1 MNETDKRIWKLER
14 QVFQL
19 QTLFETSRS
28 LNQARKPSQV
38 YEQILA
44 TMAGTFGAREAV
56 ALLCTND
63 EWHIVAHRGN
73 IQDTDKINDDL
84 RATNFHGA
92 TPRDQQKLLTERLT
106 STHFNDSTFTLW
118 HLISVRDAIVGG
130 FYFGKKIIGE
140 PYSREDEDLLQA
152 TISSASHVL
161 ENLQLY
167 TELEDARE
175 RLAAENL
182 NLRQQVRKDTHST
195 DIVGGSFAMQNLQE
209 SIQNFSRSDAAV
221 IIRGETGTGK
231 ELVARAIHYQS
242 PRADGP
248 FVAINCTAIPES
260 LVESEFF
267 GIEAGAATGVKQR
280 IGYFEQAH
288 GGTIFIDEIGD
299 MPLSS
304 QAKVLRTLQERT
316 VRRVGGLKEIHVDV
330 RIVAATHKDLK
341 EEIKA
346 GNFRED
352 LFYRIGVLEIQIPP
366 LRQRKNDI
374 ALLATHF
381 LNEKEKQIGR
391 SVAGFDPEALNQLQH
406 YDWPGNV
413 RELENEI
420 ERIVTLADDG
430 EMIEEH
436 HLSAHIAGNVS
447 SEFEDEL
454 VLENMRNAVDRLE
467 KRMINKAL
475 AECNGNKSEVARI
488 LGLSRLGLQKKMAR
502 LKIAEKSN
510 T

>member
-28 LNQARKPSQV
+28 LNQARNPFQV

-56 ALLCTND
+56 VLLCTDD
-63 EWHIVAHRGN
+63 EWRIAAYRGN
-73 IQDTDKINDDL
+73 VQDTEKIDADL
-84 RATNFHGA
+84 RKAQFNGA
-92 TPRDQQKLLTERLT
+92 TPRDQQHILTERLT
-106 STHFNDSTFTLW
+106 STHLSDSTFTHW
-118 HLISVRDAIVGG
+118 QLISVRGKVTGG
-130 FYFGKKIIGE
+130 LYFGKKIIGE

-161 ENLQLY
+161 ENLELY
-167 TELEDARE
+167 EELEQARE

-182 NLRQQVRKDTHST
+182 TLRQQVRKDTPST
-195 DIVGGSFAMQNLQE
+195 NIIGASFAMQNLHE
-209 SIQNFSRSDAAV
+209 NIKNFARSEAAV
-221 IIRGETGTGK
+221 LIRGETGTGK

-267 GIEAGAATGVKQR
+267 GIESGAATGVKQR

-304 QAKVLRTLQERT
+304 QAKMLRTLQERT

-381 LNEKEKQIGR
+381 LAEKEKQIGR
-391 SVAGFDPEALNQLQH
+391 TLAGFLPETLKLLQH

-430 EMIEEH
+430 EYIDEQ
-436 HLSAHIAGNVS
+436 HLSSHIAGEAS
-447 SEFEDEL
+447 TEFDEEL
-454 VLENMRNAVDRLE
+454 ILENLRDAVDRLE
-467 KRMINKAL
+467 RKMINKAL
-475 AECNGNKSEVARI
+475 MQCNGNKSEVARI
-488 LGLSRLGLQKKMAR
+488 LGLSRLGLQKNGKVKLR
-502 LKIAEKSN
+502 GRG
-510 T
+510 

>member
-1 MNETDKRIWKLER
+1 MNEIDQRIWKLEH

-19 QTLFETSRS
+19 QTLFETARS
-28 LNQARKPSQV
+28 LNQARNPQQI

-44 TMAGTFGAREAV
+44 TMAGTFGAREAL
-56 ALLCTND
+56 ALLNED
-63 EWHIVAHRGN
+63 DQWHVVANRGN
-73 IQDTDKINDDL
+73 IKNTEKIAADL
-84 RATNFHGA
+84 KHAQFQGA
-92 TPRDQQKLLTERLT
+92 TTRDQQKILTELVT
-106 STHFNDSTFTLW
+106 STNLSDSTFTLW
-118 HLISVRDAIVGG
+118 HVINVRDEMVGG

-140 PYSREDEDLLQA
+140 PYSREDEDLLRTA
-152 TISSASHVL
+152 VSSAAHVL
-161 ENLQLY
+161 ENLHLY
-167 TELEDARE
+167 SELEQARE
-175 RLAAENL
+175 RLAVENL
-182 NLRQQVRKDTHST
+182 TLRQQVRKEMPST
-195 DIVGGSFAMQNLQE
+195 DIIGASIAMQKVHEN
-209 SIQNFSRSDAAV
+209 IDNFAKSDAAV

-267 GIEAGAATGVKQR
+267 GIETGAATGVTKR

-288 GGTIFIDEIGD
+288 SGTIFIDEIGD

-346 GNFRED
+346 GRFRED
-352 LFYRIGVLEIQIPP
+352 LYYRIGVLEIHIPP
-366 LRQRKNDI
+366 LRQRLNDI
-374 ALLATHF
+374 AILATHF
-381 LNEKEKQIGR
+381 LSEKESKVGR
-391 SVAGFDPEALNQLQH
+391 ALKGFRPDVLKILQK

-430 EMIEEH
+430 DFVEEH
-436 HLSAHIAGNVS
+436 HLSPHIVNDTEPGQD
-447 SEFEDEL
+447 DEL
-454 VLENMRNAVDRLE
+454 FLENLRDAVDRLE
-467 KRMINKAL
+467 KRMIHKAL
-475 AECNGNKSEVARI
+475 SECKGNKSEVARI
-488 LGLSRLGLQKKMAR
+488 LGLSRLGLQKKMNR
-502 LKIAEKSN
+502 LKISEKEI
-510 T
+510 